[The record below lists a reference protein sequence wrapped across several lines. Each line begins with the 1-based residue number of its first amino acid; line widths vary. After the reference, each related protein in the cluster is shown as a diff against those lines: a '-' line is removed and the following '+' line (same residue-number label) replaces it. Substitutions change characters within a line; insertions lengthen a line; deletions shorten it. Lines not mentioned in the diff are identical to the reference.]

1 MNFQLNA
8 IIEEYF
14 NKETIYIFRIQKM
27 TLTVHIIFY

>member
-14 NKETIYIFRIQKM
+14 NKETIFRIQKI